1 MPLGMEG
8 PFVHIAAIV
17 AEQLSKLI
25 KSFNG
30 IFENE
35 SRHTEMLAA
44 ACAVGVSIKTK
55 KFQETF

>member
-44 ACAVGVSIKTK
+44 ACAVGVSV
-55 KFQETF
+55 KFNAF